1 MRFAIAVLLTVLASR
16 SQATEEVPFVVTP
29 DNVTLAMLQLAKV
42 TPEDYVIDLGS
53 GDGRIV
59 ILAAR
64 RFGARGLGIEIVDDL
79 VETSRANARN
89 AGVSGRVSFRSQDLF
104 KTDLSPAS
112 VITLY
117 LLPEVNMQLRPRLL
131 QLRPGTRVVSHD
143 FDMGDWEPD
152 KALTVDAPDK
162 PIGLEKVSKV
172 YLWVVPA
179 RLEGLWCGTGK
190 AAGKSIA
197 IAQRHQHVRM
207 DLSEGTTVRALEG
220 RIHGNSIRT
229 RSAGLGLGFDG
240 RVLRATHAGGTTA
253 SLKGATFTRA
263 RGPICE

>member
-1 MRFAIAVLLTVLASR
+1 MRFAFALLLAVLAFR
-16 SQATEEVPFVVTP
+16 SQATDEVPFVVTP
-29 DNVTLAMLQLAKV
+29 DSVTLAMLQLAKV
-42 TPEDYVIDLGS
+42 TSEDYVIDLGS

-59 ILAAR
+59 ILAAK
-64 RFGARGLGIEIVDDL
+64 RFGARGLGIEIVDGL

-89 AGVSGRVSFRSQDLF
+89 AGVSGRVSFRNQDLF

-162 PIGLEKVSKV
+162 PIGLEKVSRV

-190 AAGKSIA
+190 AAGKSLA
-197 IAQRHQHVRM
+197 IAQRHQHVRI
-207 DLSEGTTVRALEG
+207 DLTEGTAVRALEG

-229 RSAGLGLGFDG
+229 RSDGLGLGFDG
-240 RVLRATHAGGTTA
+240 RVLRTTHAGGTTA
-253 SLKGATFTRA
+253 ALKGATFTRA
-263 RGPICE
+263 KGQSCE

>member
-1 MRFAIAVLLTVLASR
+1 MRFALALLLAVLALR

-42 TPEDYVIDLGS
+42 TSEDYVIDLGS

-64 RFGARGLGIEIVDDL
+64 RFGARGLGIEIVDNL
-79 VETSRANARN
+79 VETSRASARS
-89 AGVSGRVSFRSQDLF
+89 AGVADRVSFRNQDLF

-117 LLPEVNMQLRPRLL
+117 LLPEVNMQLRPKLL

-152 KALTVDAPDK
+152 RTVVVDAPEK
-162 PIGLEKVSKV
+162 RIGLDKKSKV
-172 YLWVVPA
+172 HLWVVPA

-190 AAGKSIA
+190 AAGKSLA
-197 IAQRHQHVRM
+197 ISQRHQHVRI
-207 DLSEGTTVRALEG
+207 DLPEGTAGRAIEG
-220 RIHGNSIRT
+220 RIQGNSIRT

-240 RVLRATHAGGTTA
+240 QRLRATHAGGTTA
-253 SLKGATFTRA
+253 ALKGATFTRA
-263 RGPICE
+263 KGQSCE